1 MVMALINL
9 TVILVPWCLCGWR
22 NTIKVSFLIRLDVC
36 AYMKLRQNVQSFAN
50 QPGCAG
56 NFQMPAESRR
66 CAVNQCRLQSKKLK
80 GATISFSNFLP
91 GDDGNGF
98 KL

>member
-1 MVMALINL
+1 MA
-9 TVILVPWCLCGWR
+9 
-22 NTIKVSFLIRLDVC
+22 RL
-36 AYMKLRQNVQSFAN
+36 FAN

-91 GDDGNGF
+91 GDDELVDIELVDLEMLS
-98 KL
+98 KLAEDRTTSG